1 MFEDKHIVLASSSPR
16 RRELLAR
23 AEITFTVKVS
33 PVEEDFPRDLPLREI
48 PEYLARKKALATQRI
63 CRPEAFILAAD
74 TIVLLE
80 DRVIGKPRDEDDA
93 KEILMALSG
102 KAHEVITGVCLLQG
116 DHIRKF
122 SETTKVYFYDLS
134 PEQIS
139 HYTSRYQPLDKAGAY
154 GIQEWIGLTGIKKIE
169 GDYFN
174 VVGLPVGRVVQE
186 IGRF

>member
-1 MFEDKHIVLASSSPR
+1 
-16 RRELLAR
+16 
-23 AEITFTVKVS
+23 
-33 PVEEDFPRDLPLREI
+33 
-48 PEYLARKKALATQRI
+48 
-63 CRPEAFILAAD
+63 
-74 TIVLLE
+74 
-80 DRVIGKPRDEDDA
+80 
-93 KEILMALSG
+93 
-102 KAHEVITGVCLLQG
+102 
-116 DHIRKF
+116 
-122 SETTKVYFYDLS
+122 VYFYDLS